1 MMMSL
6 EDDLFDAVQVSMSNA
21 RIRRMQRVIK
31 ALAKVDELQLSGSAL
46 KSYRDSLDAQIEA
59 ARQLKTA
66 LEAFE
71 EPTSEVA
78 KSADE

>member
-1 MMMSL
+1 MMPL
-6 EDDLFDAVQVSMSNA
+6 EDDLFDAVQVSVSNA
-21 RIRRMQRVIK
+21 RIRRVQKVIK

-46 KSYRDSLDAQIEA
+46 KRYCDSLDAQIEA

-66 LEAFE
+66 LEDFE
-71 EPTSEVA
+71 EQTSEAA